1 MPDVAACRT
10 LSRAEVTRVVMED
23 IHREHT
29 KEVKG
34 RDGRLGEGSGYLCPL
49 VRSHGCRTVRHA
61 FSVGMDIVCAR
72 GPMREQRDVV
82 TLQLAFASDI
92 SISASI
98 LIKSACAPNFREP
111 TVS

>member
-10 LSRAEVTRVVMED
+10 LSVTRVVMED
-23 IHREHT
+23 IRREHT
-29 KEVKG
+29 KEVGG

-61 FSVGMDIVCAR
+61 FSVGMDVVCAR
-72 GPMREQRDVV
+72 GPMRDVV
-82 TLQLAFASDI
+82 TLLLAFVSDI